1 MTIQQLQYLLEV
13 YRTGSISRAAKNLY
27 VAQSSVSSSISG
39 LESELGFEIFS
50 RSRQGVHPTTQGLR
64 ILEQA
69 SRICESYRI
78 MTQEGQVQSRQVRIG
93 SPAYAPITDAFIRL
107 LTQNDCGED
116 VVFSHLTCSAA
127 TVVEKLS
134 FFELDVGV
142 LLTYAPHLRSTESL
156 LRAKGLKWQV
166 GKTIPAVLRVGP
178 GHRLYNKPDLT
189 LSDFSDDML
198 VDPPN
203 GGTAYTEFLK
213 DIMDIN
219 PERIMLVSEQRT
231 RYRLVAQGVA
241 YSVGCKLPDHI
252 NEQYGFRCIPLDDAK
267 YNLITVTNPM
277 RPLPPEGQRFLELL
291 NEEVE
296 KIG

>member
-39 LESELGFEIFS
+39 LENELGFEIFS

-64 ILEQA
+64 VLEQA
-69 SRICESYRI
+69 SRICEGYRI
-78 MTQEGQVQSRQVRIG
+78 MTQGGQSLSKHVRIG
-93 SPAYAPITDAFIRL
+93 SAAYAPITDAFIRL
-107 LTQNDCGED
+107 LTENSGRGDIS
-116 VVFSHLTCSAA
+116 FSHLTCTTA
-127 TVVEKLS
+127 TVVEKVS

-142 LLTYAPHLRSTESL
+142 LLTYSPHLRSTESL
-156 LRAKGLKWQV
+156 LRSKGLRWKV
-166 GKTIPAVLRVGP
+166 GKTIPAMLRIGP

-189 LSDFSDDML
+189 LADFADDTL

-241 YSVGCKLPDHI
+241 YSVGCKLPEHI
-252 NEQYGFRCIPLDDAK
+252 NQQYGFRCIPLDDAK
-267 YNLITVTNPM
+267 YNLITVINPM
-277 RPLPPEGQRFLELL
+277 SRIPPEGQRFLELL
-291 NEEVE
+291 DEELD
-296 KIG
+296 KI

>member
-1 MTIQQLQYLLEV
+1 MTIQQLEYLLEV

-69 SRICESYRI
+69 GRICESYRL
-78 MTQEGQVQSRQVRIG
+78 MTQEGQSPNRHVRIG
-93 SPAYAPITDAFIRL
+93 SAAYAPITDAFIRL
-107 LTQNDCGED
+107 LSENRERNDLIC
-116 VVFSHLTCSAA
+116 SHLTCTAA

-134 FFELDVGV
+134 LFELDVGV
-142 LLTYAPHLRSTESL
+142 LLTYSPHIRSTEAL
-156 LRAKGLKWQV
+156 LRSKGLRWKV
-166 GKTIPAVLRVGP
+166 GKTIPAMLRIGP
-178 GHRLYNKPDLT
+178 GHRLYHKPDLK
-189 LSDFSDDML
+189 LADFANDTM

-203 GGTAYTEFLK
+203 GGTAYTEFLR

-231 RYRLVAQGVA
+231 RYRLVSEGVA
-241 YSVGCKLPDHI
+241 YSVGCKLPEHI

-267 YNLITVTNPM
+267 YNLITVTNPAH
-277 RPLPPEGQRFLELL
+277 PLSEEGRRFLELL
-291 NEEVE
+291 DEELE
-296 KIG
+296 TI